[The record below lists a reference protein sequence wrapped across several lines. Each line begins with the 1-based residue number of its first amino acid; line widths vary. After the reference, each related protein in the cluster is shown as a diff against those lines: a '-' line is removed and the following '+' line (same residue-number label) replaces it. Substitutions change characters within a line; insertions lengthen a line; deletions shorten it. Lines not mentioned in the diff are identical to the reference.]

1 VGDEQNE
8 VSQHLQDSWKAWFDR
23 VADTE
28 SVALASLAVPEEEEI
43 AEKPEVK
50 EIEEEVRIPINTVY
64 ELPPE
69 DLLPRHSAHHLE
81 VELPSEEEEVYIQ
94 RERGGRGAMVG
105 MQIAG
110 AVFAVL
116 VATVAVIGTG
126 YFDEYIISNSQVGLI
141 AGVAL
146 YNR

>member
-1 VGDEQNE
+1 
-8 VSQHLQDSWKAWFDR
+8 
-23 VADTE
+23 
-28 SVALASLAVPEEEEI
+28 
-43 AEKPEVK
+43 
-50 EIEEEVRIPINTVY
+50 
-64 ELPPE
+64 
-69 DLLPRHSAHHLE
+69 
-81 VELPSEEEEVYIQ
+81 
-94 RERGGRGAMVG
+94 